1 MDAIALAQSLDASKD
16 AGGNISLQKLE
27 QHLAQGGH
35 DELARA
41 VRSLAGY
48 VTAGKL
54 YVNETVPWF

>member
-16 AGGNISLQKLE
+16 TGGNVSLQKLE
-27 QHLAQGGH
+27 QQLAESGH

-48 VTAGKL
+48 VDAGKL
-54 YVNETVPWF
+54 YINETAPWF

>member
-16 AGGNISLQKLE
+16 AGGHVSLEKLE
-27 QHLAQGGH
+27 QELASRGH

-48 VTAGKL
+48 VSSGKHYIEQTA
-54 YVNETVPWF
+54 PWF

>member
-16 AGGNISLQKLE
+16 AGGNISLQELE
-27 QHLAQGGH
+27 QQLARRGH

-48 VTAGKL
+48 VDAGRHYVEQTA
-54 YVNETVPWF
+54 PWF